1 MPFVK
6 GQSGNRGGRPRGIV
20 DKRTRY
26 RQTAEKDVPA
36 ILVMLAGKARDGD
49 VDAAKVFLDFTMGKP
64 RPEVPRRPI
73 KLDPSLAL
81 EVQGRSV
88 VAAIAAG
95 ELAPEEGAALLNGLS
110 RQGELE
116 KLGLLADVVAALA
129 ARSGIEVPPELK
141 LRQRI
146 PMTINGATR

>member
-1 MPFVK
+1 MFKP
-6 GQSGNRGGRPRGIV
+6 GQSGNPNGRKRGIV

-26 RQTAEKDVPA
+26 RQTAEKDVPE
-36 ILVMLAGKARDGD
+36 ILAMLATKAKGGD
-49 VDAAKVFLDFTMGKP
+49 VDAAKTFLDFTMGKP
-64 RPEVPRRPI
+64 KPEATRRKI
-73 KLDPSLAL
+73 ALDPSLAL
-81 EVQGRSV
+81 EHQGRSV
-88 VAAIAAG
+88 VKAIACG
-95 ELAPEEGAALLNGLS
+95 DLAPDEGAALLNGLA

-146 PMTINGATR
+146 PATINNGSAT